1 MFKNLKKRSEGFT
14 IIEVM
19 IVLAIGGLIM
29 LIVFLAVPSLQRSQ
43 RNTNRN
49 NDATRWA
56 AAVTECLANH
66 NNVTTT
72 CNTTGSAVQ
81 GAAQLTVNSTTSA
94 AGVTSPTPTSGST
107 PNIIN
112 ASSTSV
118 AILFA
123 ATCVA
128 DGTSAQNTTTSPTSF
143 VVLYAL
149 ETSTAATQSRC
160 LGS

>member
-81 GAAQLTVNSTTSA
+81 GAAQLTVNGAATTAVLPATIPPS
-94 AGVTSPTPTSGST
+94 
-107 PNIIN
+107 IIN
-112 ASSTSV
+112 AATNSV
-118 AILFA
+118 AIVFA
-123 ATCVA
+123 NTCNA
-128 DGTSAQNTTTSPTSF
+128 DGTAAVASTTPTSF
-143 VVLYAL
+143 VVLYSL
-149 ETSTAATQSRC
+149 ETATAATQPRC

>member
-29 LIVFLAVPSLQRSQ
+29 LIVFLAVPSLNRSQ
-43 RNTNRN
+43 RNTNRT

-56 AAVTECLANH
+56 AAVTECLANR
-66 NNVTTT
+66 NNIVGA
-72 CNTTGSAVQ
+72 CATTGSTVQ
-81 GAAQLTVNSTTSA
+81 GLAQLTTNGATTTGIS
-94 AGVTSPTPTSGST
+94 

-118 AILFA
+118 SILFS

-128 DGTSAQNTTTSPTSF
+128 DGTSAQNSTTPTSF

-149 ETSTAATQSRC
+149 ETSTTATQSRC
-160 LGS
+160 LAS